1 MSGARSSRAGALI
14 VDITPGA
21 ATAGKRGVEMKT
33 STPRTGYAPVN
44 GLELYYE
51 IHGSGEPLL
60 LIHGGVVGIA
70 MWGPNLPALAA
81 TRQVIAVE
89 LQGHGRTRDVER
101 PLSYEAMADDVVGLL
116 DHLGLARVDVLGLSL
131 GGGVALQ
138 TVIRHPDRVRRLVL
152 VSAAFRRDGWFPE
165 ILEAFAE
172 MGPAAA
178 APLWQSPLAQ
188 LYPHVDWDRLF
199 TRIGTLQRTDYDW
212 SAGVAEITA
221 PTLLVFADA
230 DSITPAHIVELYGLL
245 GGGRRDAELDGS
257 LRSVNQLAILPG
269 QTHYSMSAAP
279 ELVTVVA
286 PFLDAP
292 SR

>member
-1 MSGARSSRAGALI
+1 
-14 VDITPGA
+14 
-21 ATAGKRGVEMKT
+21 MKT